1 MSDIP
6 FKPGFLGRLAP
17 RLPSAP
23 KLNAASNA
31 GPRRLAMLALG
42 GAGVVG
48 LIAVVTLTGQREP
61 VVSRDARMKAVD
73 PLPGGLY
80 TTPEQDALAR
90 KANDAAAAVAMQ
102 RGQSYTPPI
111 APSQLVRAAPLEVQE
126 AVPLPITPR
135 EPMATATPAPQPVQ
149 FSVPEPLRIAA
160 AAPKAQPARFVV
172 QADDPPRVT
181 QVAAPAAQQGDGQAQ
196 AAAQQAYNAA
206 IRDLFLQWGGR
217 LPRTDVILPP
227 RAEEGDRDDAGSSG
241 SASPAAFRPA
251 PARLRDALGAAPA
264 PAGAASEGRILI
276 PAGRGIYAHP
286 VLAVSSD
293 ASAPVVFQAD
303 TGPLAGDR
311 MIGTFARQEDRLVI
325 HINQVIHNGE
335 PIGVD
340 GLVIAPGS
348 METSVASNVDQ
359 HYVSR
364 FLLPAAAAFVAGLG
378 QATAQTSNSAAVLS
392 PFGGV
397 TTTSRL
403 NIQQQA
409 GIAAGAAAAQVGSTL
424 NEARPKGPTVSLEP
438 NVAVGVMFLTNVT
451 SRLAQ

>member
-6 FKPGFLGRLAP
+6 LKPGFLGRFAG
-17 RLPSAP
+17 RLPAAP
-23 KLNAASNA
+23 KLNASANA
-31 GPRRLAMLALG
+31 GPRRLAMLVLG
-42 GAGVVG
+42 GAGVAG
-48 LIAVVTLTGQREP
+48 LVAVVSLTGQREP

-90 KANDAAAAVAMQ
+90 KANDALAEAALK

-111 APSQLVRAAPLEVQE
+111 APSQLIGAAPLEVQE
-126 AVPLPITPR
+126 ALPLPPTR
-135 EPMATATPAPQPVQ
+135 GEPIAIAPPAPAPQPVR
-149 FSVPEPLRIAA
+149 FLVPEPLRP
-160 AAPKAQPARFVV
+160 AAPSPVQAARFVAPV
-172 QADDPPRVT
+172 EDMPRAIT
-181 QVAAPAAQQGDGQAQ
+181 VAAPAAQQGDAQAQ
-196 AAAQQAYNAA
+196 LAAQQAYNAA
-206 IRDLFLQWGGR
+206 IRDLFSQWGGR

-227 RAEEGDRDDAGSSG
+227 EDRDADTGQDPLRSRPVSSF
-241 SASPAAFRPA
+241 PAANGRGREAAQTMPA
-251 PARLRDALGAAPA
+251 STRSD
-264 PAGAASEGRILI
+264 EGRLLV

-293 ASAPVVFQAD
+293 ANAPVVFQAD

-335 PIGVD
+335 AIGVD

-359 HYVSR
+359 HYVAR
-364 FLLPAAAAFVAGLG
+364 FVLPAAAAFVAGLG
-378 QATAQTSNSAAVLS
+378 QAIAQTSNTAAVLS

-424 NEARPKGPTVSLEP
+424 NEARPKGPTVTLEP

-451 SRLAQ
+451 SRLP